1 MKIFDVNEAPFLFV
15 VDTDSYSGNFER
27 ELVGYMTGAD
37 NGTHG
42 EEEADEFKKD
52 FPKEAKKIQAIILST
67 FGDGYPKVAHI
78 YPTPGRFNHGMGEF
92 FNDDEDME
100 AVRESYIKKVDEYY
114 LPLLKR
120 AESAIEKGFIEWE
133 KDAQGYR
140 DRMQE
145 ARNNPISKYPACESV
160 AVAFTEKPSE
170 SQIVLMKNRAREF
183 EAKTNK
189 FSILGFRMIQNKKV
203 VSTITHAV

>member
-37 NGTHG
+37 NGTRG
-42 EEEADEFKKD
+42 DEEADEFKRD
-52 FPKEAKKIQAIILST
+52 FPKESKEFQQIIMET
-67 FGDGYPKVAHI
+67 FEEGYPSVANI

-100 AVRESYIKKVDEYY
+100 VVRQSYIRKVDEYY
-114 LPLLKR
+114 LPHLQK
-120 AESAIEKGFIEWE
+120 AEQAIQKGFVEWE

-140 DRMQE
+140 TKMQE
-145 ARNNPISKYPACESV
+145 ARTQTIKKYPACESV
-160 AVAFTEKPSE
+160 AVAFSEKLSE
-170 SQIVLMKNRAREF
+170 PQIALMKNRAQEYS
-183 EAKTNK
+183 AKTK
-189 FSILGFRMIQNKKV
+189 RFSITGFRLIENKKV
-203 VSTITHAV
+203 TQSISLNV